1 MYPTLLRSS
10 RLEVFCKKDVL
21 INFAKFIGKYLR
33 QRLFINKVVGLN
45 LATLLKKESLAQVF
59 PCEFCEISKNT
70 FFYRTAPV
78 AASVFFS

>member
-1 MYPTLLRSS
+1 MYPTLLRS
-10 RLEVFCKKDVL
+10 RLLEVFCKKDVL

-59 PCEFCEISKNT
+59 PCKFCEISKNT